1 VVLAAAGGCSLRD
14 PVMACAESD
23 GAPHVI
29 RSQSSCLPGE
39 NASCCSNTREE
50 EIMGVSRGDETR
62 PSNP

>member
-1 VVLAAAGGCSLRD
+1 VVLVAAGGCSPRD
-14 PVMACAESD
+14 PVTACAESD

-39 NASCCSNTREE
+39 NTGYCSNTREE
-50 EIMGVSRGDETR
+50 EIVGASRGDETG